1 MSDQVIR
8 EVNIMTAVSIL
19 VIPADTTEAVRVESI
34 EPGLEPFQ
42 KLVGGYIEQL
52 PGRDAPGVTGDSW
65 LAYVNEEGKLE
76 NLAVNER
83 ATAFMH
89 SVGGIYDWDTINGAM
104 IIIGEGDGE
113 EADYADI
120 PPQLL
125 QFAGQGMDISIPA

>member
-1 MSDQVIR
+1 
-8 EVNIMTAVSIL
+8 MTAVSIL
-19 VIPADTTEAVRVESI
+19 VIPADSAEAVRVESI

-52 PGRDAPGVTGDSW
+52 PGRDTPGVSGYSW

-76 NLAVNER
+76 NLPVNER

-113 EADYADI
+113 GDGEESDYTDI
-120 PPQLL
+120 PSKLL
-125 QFAGQGMDISIPA
+125 HFAGQSMDISIPA